1 MSIRT
6 TLIASSLV
14 AAALAAPNT
23 ASAASI
29 SYSVSIDI
37 ANTNS
42 NYFSLP
48 QYDGAN
54 GALTGVTFTENLTY
68 PTTIRLVNY
77 AANTTIVQPATF
89 SESYS
94 TTPWILFPGYN
105 MKLDTHTAVVSFTS
119 QLSNGTYWPG
129 DTQLVSY
136 AYATP
141 VIPDYTKTYSL
152 DFTNPFTSYTGS
164 GAIQFVADQVFTTN
178 APSGLSYAGLASS
191 ETYTGTI
198 TYHFATASVPEAE
211 TYAMMLAG
219 LGLVGFMARRRKQV
233 EA

>member
-6 TLIASSLV
+6 ALIASSLV

-23 ASAASI
+23 ASASSI

-105 MKLDTHTAVVSFTS
+105 VKLDTHTANVSFTS
-119 QLSNGTYWPG
+119 ALSDGTHWS
-129 DTQLVSY
+129 DTTMVSY

-152 DFTNPFTSYTGS
+152 DFTPFTLYTGS

-178 APSGLSYAGLASS
+178 APSGLYYAGGASP

-198 TYHFATASVPEAE
+198 TYHFATAPVPEAE